1 MLTLMFQQFIDK
13 QTKSVFIVVFKTQS
27 ENL

>member
-1 MLTLMFQQFIDK
+1 MFQQFIDK